1 MKKTFVFLLA
11 VALVL
16 PLATAFNCTELNGE
30 EHKFC
35 EYIEDQDWP
44 QKEKDILIQEAI
56 DSNKASLDGDFVS
69 IAGKEVPCIF
79 KLNKPEENPAISD
92 DNKKFLID
100 FSSISLFGYVIYSFL
115 KKYYLLLHLL

>member
-16 PLATAFNCTELNGE
+16 PLATAFNCTKLNGE
-30 EHKFC
+30 EYKFC

-44 QKEKDILIQEAI
+44 QKEKDILIQDAI
-56 DSNKASLDGDFVS
+56 DSNEASLNGNFES
-69 IAGKEVPCIF
+69 TLGKEVPCILQ
-79 KLNKPEENPAISD
+79 LNKPEERAVISE

-100 FSSISLFGYVIYSFL
+100 FSSISLFVYILYSFL
-115 KKYYLLLHLL
+115 KKYYLLLNLL